1 MNPTLSLGPW
11 DAPSLEIEHGDLY
24 PILAALIEKSR
35 PVEPAHWGSIV
46 SLLQVDGL
54 YLREDT
60 ENFFLMFAEVCHRI
74 TAGEI
79 KSYDPSWIDDSDI
92 RFFVR
97 TFPNDGIVTSGA
109 KAAAS
114 RFMRFLAGHPDY
126 WPLRQ

>member
-11 DAPSLEIEHGDLY
+11 DAPSLEFEHGDLY

-35 PVEPAHWGSIV
+35 PVEPAEWDSIV
-46 SLLQVDGL
+46 TLLQVDGL

-60 ENFFLMFAEVCHRI
+60 KNFFLMFADVCHRI

-79 KSYDPSWIDDSDI
+79 KSYDPSWIDDPDI
-92 RFFVR
+92 RYFVR
-97 TFPNDGIVTSGA
+97 TFPNDGILTSGA
-109 KAAAS
+109 KATAS
-114 RFMRFLAGHPDY
+114 RFMRFLAGHLDY